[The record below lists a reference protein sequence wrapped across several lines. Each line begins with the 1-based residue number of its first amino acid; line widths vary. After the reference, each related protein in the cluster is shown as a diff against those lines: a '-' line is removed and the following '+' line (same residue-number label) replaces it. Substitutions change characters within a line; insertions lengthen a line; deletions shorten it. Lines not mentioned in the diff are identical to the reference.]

1 MKKWWFCILCIIL
14 DVFLCSCE
22 VNVPQKSQ
30 EQGRNEAKIT
40 LKPTEIP
47 EETEMPEQTEEPF
60 EVVEKRNIK
69 IKGRRYKYA
78 AYIKT
83 VSGKITL
90 MSLKTEEDI
99 LYIPSEIEGNPVVL
113 VGWPEITWKDEWL
126 QEKNLGWNFGKKKR
140 RLKRVIFEEG
150 IERLGDLGGVIADEI
165 IIPKSMRE
173 IEDSAFYKGKIK
185 RVLVRSNKVHLH
197 SSVFWKSTLEQI
209 CFPDDFRGKIGP
221 DCFNGSNLKEFRWP
235 AYGKQKLGDMG
246 NSIFEGCK
254 KLKKIT
260 FPENQERIIIPKHS
274 FFWCKKLTKLEFP
287 ASAKKVVY
295 EATHYADNYKYG
307 VSTLIFKGKN
317 TKLKG
322 GDIRDVNLLTEVPDG
337 LSLITVKKI
346 IAPKDSKAIEFA
358 KKAVKIADMNEWKPE
373 DATCENGLDHPAVL
387 QEDLVPVEYEIRG

>member
-1 MKKWWFCILCIIL
+1 MKRLYGICILML
-14 DVFLCSCE
+14 VFLCSCG
-22 VNVPQKSQ
+22 VNSLQKPQERVRK
-30 EQGRNEAKIT
+30 ETKVT
-40 LKPTEIP
+40 LRPTEIP
-47 EETEMPEQTEEPF
+47 EETEVPEPTAEPY
-60 EVVEKRNIK
+60 EVIEKRNIK
-69 IKGRRYKYA
+69 IKGRCYKYA
-78 AYIKT
+78 AYAKT

-90 MSLKTEEDI
+90 KSLKTEEDE
-99 LYIPSEIEGNPVVL
+99 LYIPSEIEGNPVVML
-113 VGWPEITWKDEWL
+113 GWPEETSGYQWPDEN
-126 QEKNLGWNFGKKKR
+126 KLGWNLGKNKR
-140 RLKRVIFEEG
+140 CLKRVIIGEG
-150 IERLGDLGGVIADEI
+150 IEKIEDLGGVVADEV
-165 IIPKSMRE
+165 IIPKSMKD
-173 IEDSAFYKGKIK
+173 IGTGAFSGGKIK
-185 RVLVRSNKVHLH
+185 KVLVRSSQVNFGFNAF
-197 SSVFWKSTLEQI
+197 SNSTLEQI
-209 CFPDDFRGKIGP
+209 HFPDDFSGRI
-221 DCFNGSNLKEFRWP
+221 DSLCFNGSNLKEFRWP

-274 FFWCKKLTKLEFP
+274 FFWCKKLKKLEFP
-287 ASAKKVVY
+287 ASTKKVVY

-322 GDIRDVNLLTEVPDG
+322 GDIRDVNLLTEVPVG